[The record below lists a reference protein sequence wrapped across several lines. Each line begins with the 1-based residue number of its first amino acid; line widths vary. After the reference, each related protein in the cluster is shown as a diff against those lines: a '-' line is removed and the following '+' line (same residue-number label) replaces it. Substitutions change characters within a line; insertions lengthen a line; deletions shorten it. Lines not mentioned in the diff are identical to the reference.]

1 MAQYLYVID
10 TGITTTSLNGISY
23 PEPNPLAVGQTTY
36 DLVVKEKFRHG
47 IVPIENTVG
56 LWRATDDDVG
66 IYVTDKY
73 LVGIGTSV
81 GIGVGQDY
89 QLMVTG
95 AGTSTTQ
102 LNVVG
107 VTTIGGATT
116 IGNNLYISGFTTIG
130 GATTIGNNLYISGF
144 TTSTTY
150 TSTGTLSS
158 TSTSA
163 TNTIDA
169 STTQLYHHSAVFST
183 STTFQISNL
192 TDGKYVYLYIK
203 NNSTV
208 SAPQISITA
217 SETTSGYTAV
227 YLSRSGSRAVTE
239 FNIDTEGGSPTR
251 NGTAVVWVANIDG
264 NLVGSLS

>member
-1 MAQYLYVID
+1 LYVIG

-23 PEPNPLAVGQTTY
+23 PEPNPLAIGQTTY
-36 DLVVKEKFRHG
+36 NLLVEEKYRHG
-47 IVPIENTVG
+47 IIPVENTIG
-56 LWRATDDDVG
+56 FWRATDDGVG

-95 AGTSTTQ
+95 TGTSTTQ

-107 VTTIGGATT
+107 V
-116 IGNNLYISGFTTIG
+116 TTIG

-208 SAPQISITA
+208 SGPQIFITA

-227 YLSRSGSRAVTE
+227 YLSRSGSRSVTE
-239 FNIDTEGGSPTR
+239 FNIDTQGGSPTR

>member
-10 TGITTTSLNGISY
+10 TGITTTRLNGIDY
-23 PEPNPLAVGQTTY
+23 PGGISVGQTTY
-36 DLVVKEKFRHG
+36 DLLVDERYNHG
-47 IVPIENTVG
+47 VIPVENTVG
-56 LWRATDDDVG
+56 FWRATEDSVG
-66 IYVTDKY
+66 IYVTDRY

-95 AGTSTTQ
+95 TGTSTTQ

-107 VTTIGGATT
+107 VTTLGG
-116 IGNNLYISGFTTIG
+116 ITTIG
-130 GATTIGNNLYISGF
+130 GATSIGNNLYVSGF

-163 TNTIDA
+163 TNTVDA
-169 STTQLYHHSAVFST
+169 STTQLYHHSAVFSA

-208 SAPQISITA
+208 SGPQIFITA

>member
-23 PEPNPLAVGQTTY
+23 PEPNPLAIGQTTY
-36 DLVVKEKFRHG
+36 NLLVEEKYRHG
-47 IVPIENTVG
+47 IIPVENTIG
-56 LWRATDDDVG
+56 FWRATDDDVG

-95 AGTSTTQ
+95 TGTSTTQ
-102 LNVVG
+102 LNVV
-107 VTTIGGATT
+107 
-116 IGNNLYISGFTTIG
+116 GFTTIG

-158 TSTSA
+158 TSTSS
-163 TNTIDA
+163 TNTVDA
-169 STTQLYHHSAVFST
+169 ET
-183 STTFQISNL
+183 
-192 TDGKYVYLYIK
+192 
-203 NNSTV
+203 
-208 SAPQISITA
+208 IT
-217 SETTSGYTAV
+217 EI
-227 YLSRSGSRAVTE
+227 
-239 FNIDTEGGSPTR
+239 N
-251 NGTAVVWVANIDG
+251 
-264 NLVGSLS
+264 

>member
-23 PEPNPLAVGQTTY
+23 PEPNPLAIGQTTY
-36 DLVVKEKFRHG
+36 NLLVEEKYRHG
-47 IVPIENTVG
+47 IVPVENTIG
-56 LWRATDDDVG
+56 FWRATNDDVG
-66 IYVTDKY
+66 IYVTDRY

-107 VTTIGGATT
+107 
-116 IGNNLYISGFTTIG
+116 FTTIG
-130 GATTIGNNLYISGF
+130 GDTTIGNDLYISGF

-158 TSTSA
+158 TSTSS
-163 TNTIDA
+163 TNTVDA
-169 STTQLYHHSAVFST
+169 STTQMYHHSASLNS

-192 TDGKYVYLYIK
+192 TDGKYVYLYLK
-203 NNSTV
+203 NNSAST
-208 SAPQISITA
+208 APLIYITA
-217 SETTSGYTAV
+217 SETTSGYSAV

-239 FNIDTEGGSPTR
+239 FNIETQGGSPTR
-251 NGTAVVWVANIDG
+251 SGTAVVWVANIDG